1 MTEGMRLELVGVGPQ
16 RAGTTW
22 LFECLRDHPE
32 LCFPREVKE
41 TFFFDRHFANGWG
54 WYRAHFPEPAP
65 GQRLAEIGPTYFA
78 EPAAAERIHA
88 HNPACRVIVSLRDPA
103 ERTFS
108 LYLHHLKKGRV
119 PGDFAAAL
127 RQMPEL
133 LETSRY
139 AVHLPRW
146 LRVFGAERVRVVL
159 HDDIAGHP
167 ERVLQ
172 EVYAFAGLAAVPA
185 PPEARERVNA
195 ASLPR
200 YPRLARAATTGAEWL
215 RGRGLYGAVNLAKRL
230 GLKRVYRGRRGGV
243 PALDRETRALLVRQ
257 LEPDIAYVEML
268 LGRELPGW
276 R

>member
-1 MTEGMRLELVGVGPQ
+1 MEAMRLELVGVGPQ

-32 LCFPREVKE
+32 LCFPRAVKE
-41 TFFFDRHFANGWG
+41 TFFFDRHFASGWA
-54 WYRAHFPEPAP
+54 WYLAHFDAPGP

-78 EPAAAERIHA
+78 DPAAAERIHA
-88 HNPACRVIVSLRDPA
+88 HNPGCRVIVSLRDPA
-103 ERTFS
+103 ARTFS

-119 PGDFAAAL
+119 HGDFAAAL

-146 LRVFGAERVRVVL
+146 LAVFGAEQVRVVL
-159 HDDIAGHP
+159 HDDIAREP
-167 ERVLQ
+167 ERVLD
-172 EVYAFAGLAAVPA
+172 EVYAFAGLAPVPA
-185 PPEARERVNA
+185 PREARERVNA

-200 YPRLARAATTGAEWL
+200 YPRLARAATAGADWL

-243 PALDRETRALLVRQ
+243 PALDHETRALLVRR
-257 LEPDIAYVEML
+257 LEPDIAYVETL

-276 R
+276 RR